1 MQKSFCLK
9 LNNFP
14 VKMPNTTER
23 EQIWKVTLPE
33 QCPVSEDVDFSEL
46 ARRYEMSGGGVKN
59 ALLRAATAAA
69 LRDGNNKLTMAD
81 LKTACEAEESKTRE
95 KAGALNMYS

>member
-1 MQKSFCLK
+1 MESHSFR
-9 LNNFP
+9 
-14 VKMPNTTER
+14 T
-23 EQIWKVTLPE
+23 
-33 QCPVSEDVDFSEL
+33 VSVSKDVDFSEL

-81 LKTACEAEESKTRE
+81 LKTACEAEESKTGGSWCTE
-95 KAGALNMYS
+95 HVLLNH